1 MAVGETI
8 IDFFRTSSA
17 EKEFRKAIEQ
27 IIQDKPK
34 NLSLY
39 YLAFRHTSASKTTA
53 IEGFKESNE
62 RLEYLGDSV
71 LGMIVA
77 EYLFKKYP
85 FKDEGFLTEIR
96 SRIVNRESLNQVAR
110 KAGLDK
116 LITFEGTR
124 NYVRTSMYGD
134 AMEAFIGAIYLDRGF
149 RFTKKFINTTLLPN
163 YFDIDDLIK
172 NNTNFKSSLLSWGQ
186 QENLTVEFVI
196 VKENGSH
203 HNREFIAQVVVNGEV
218 VSEGG
223 GWNKK
228 KAEQEAARRACEKL
242 KIGC

>member
-8 IDFFRTSSA
+8 IGYFRA
-17 EKEFRKAIEQ
+17 NPEEKEFRKSIEQ
-27 IIQDKPK
+27 IIRDRPK
-34 NLSLY
+34 NISLY
-39 YLAFRHTSASKTTA
+39 TLAFRHTSASQKTS
-53 IEGFKESNE
+53 IQGFKESNE

-110 KAGLDK
+110 KVGLDK
-116 LITFEGTR
+116 LIRFEGTR
-124 NYVRTSMYGD
+124 DHRRTSMYGD
-134 AMEAFIGAIYLDRGF
+134 AMEALIGAIYLDRGF
-149 RFTKKFINTTLLPN
+149 RFTKKYIVKTLIPN
-163 YFDIDDLIK
+163 YFDIDELIK
-172 NNTNFKSSLLSWGQ
+172 NNTNFKSILLSWGQ
-186 QENLTVEFVI
+186 QENISVDFSI
-196 VKENGSH
+196 VKENGDY
-203 HNREFIAQVVVNGEV
+203 HNREFIAEVTVNGEK
-218 VSEGG
+218 VSRGG

-242 KIGC
+242 EIEC